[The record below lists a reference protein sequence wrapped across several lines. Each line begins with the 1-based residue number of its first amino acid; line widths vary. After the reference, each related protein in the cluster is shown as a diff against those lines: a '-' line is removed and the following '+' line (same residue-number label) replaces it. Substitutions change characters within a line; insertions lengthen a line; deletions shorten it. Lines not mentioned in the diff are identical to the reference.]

1 MSPNPRP
8 KSRPAA
14 FLARWVAFP
23 ACVTLV
29 AFAAVGPSAVPEE
42 PPRNPHVADA
52 WTLPSGEPVFPA
64 DEDAMPLR
72 RHCQLCH
79 SSDYISTQPR
89 LSRKA
94 WEANVEKMRSKYG
107 APIPT
112 NAVPAIVEYLVKNHG
127 TP

>member
-1 MSPNPRP
+1 MSPSRRP
-8 KSRPAA
+8 NSSPTSAVAWLAA
-14 FLARWVAFP
+14 FSVGMAVVA
-23 ACVTLV
+23 L
-29 AFAAVGPSAVPEE
+29 AAVGPVAVPEE
-42 PPRNPHVADA
+42 PPRNPHAADA
-52 WTLPSGEPVFPA
+52 WTLPAGEPVFPA
-64 DEDAMPLR
+64 DEEAMPLR